1 MKTLKSILLGLAL
14 VVVSTVANAKNLSAF
29 TVSKN
34 DALNAYVNA
43 VVHGK
48 VDGIENVLAKDV
60 KFVMYRGDKEFNLN
74 KKQLLES
81 LKASENVEQNCTYTT
96 SVMDESNN
104 KMVVKL
110 IMRYDGYVR
119 TNLITISQ
127 NHDDF
132 QITRIQTE
140 S

>member
-1 MKTLKSILLGLAL
+1 MKTLKTILLGLTLLAA
-14 VVVSTVANAKNLSAF
+14 STVANAKNLPA
-29 TVSKN
+29 TALTKN
-34 DALNAYVNA
+34 DVLNAYVNA

-48 VDGIENVLAKDV
+48 VDGVENILSKDV
-60 KFVMYRGDKEFNLN
+60 KFVMFRNDKEFDLD

-96 SVMDESNN
+96 SIMDESNK

-119 TNLITISQ
+119 TNTLTISQ
-127 NHDDF
+127 KGDDF
-132 QITRIQTE
+132 QITRIETE